1 MALRTALTELVGVT
15 VPVVAA
21 PMAGVADVELAVAV
35 SRAGALGAIGVGSA
49 RSADWVHD
57 QLNRARIAD
66 VPFGIGLMAWS
77 LPENEEVFDL
87 VIKACPA
94 LVSISLGDLDPWIGR
109 ARGAGV
115 PVAVQVGTAA
125 EAHAAQRMGAS
136 LIVAR
141 GAEAGGHG
149 RADVATLPLLQQVL
163 DTVSVPVVAA
173 GGITGPRGLAAALA
187 AGAAGVWAG
196 TAFAGCLE
204 ATSSA
209 AARGAMAKAQ
219 ATDTVY
225 TRAFDIAQRVSWPPQ
240 YGGRALRNEFS
251 DRWAESEAELASHIA
266 GEAADSGLTAEM
278 RLARAEADVATAPV
292 YCGQGVG
299 QIQVDRSAAEIVQHF
314 AQAEA
319 LVRVMPNMLR

>member
-1 MALRTALTELVGVT
+1 MSLRTALTEMVGIT
-15 VPVVAA
+15 VPVIAA
-21 PMAGVADVELAVAV
+21 PMAGVADVELAAAV
-35 SRAGALGAIGVGSA
+35 SRAGALGTIGVSSA

-66 VPFGIGLMAWS
+66 VPFGVGLMAWS

-94 LVSISLGDLDPWIGR
+94 LVSISLGDLDPWVGR

-115 PVAVQVGTAA
+115 AVAVQVGTVA
-125 EAHAAQRMGAS
+125 EAHTAQRVGAS

-149 RADVATLPLLQQVL
+149 RADVATLPLLQEIL

-173 GGITGPRGLAAALA
+173 GGIAGPRGLAAAVA

-204 ATSSA
+204 ATSSPE
-209 AARGAMAKAQ
+209 ARHAMAQAK

-225 TRAFDIAQRVSWPPQ
+225 TRAFDIAQRIPWPAD

-251 DRWAESEAELASHIA
+251 DRWADAEEELSREVA
-266 GEAADSGLTAEM
+266 GESADSGVTAAI

-292 YCGQGVG
+292 YCGQGVA
-299 QIQVDRSAAEIVQHF
+299 QIQVDRSAAEIVHHF
-314 AQAEA
+314 AQAEDLLRA
-319 LVRVMPNMLR
+319 VPNMLR